1 MARRLIDGPDARR
14 EAGRVLES
22 GGLVA
27 VPTDTVY
34 GIAVALTTPG
44 GIERLFAAKSRP
56 PDKAIA
62 LLLADAEQAREIGD
76 LTPAAQSL
84 AAAFW
89 PGGLTLV
96 VPRRTNRPLPAALT
110 GGELAPGAI
119 PTVGLRVPAHDAPRA
134 LARALGPLPTTS
146 ANRSGEPEA
155 RDADEIEALL
165 GEAID
170 LILDGGP
177 AMGGPASTVI
187 DCTGPTPL
195 VRREGAISLDAI
207 ARRLESAGLPGV
219 GR

>member
-1 MARRLIDGPDARR
+1 MARTLVDGPDARV
-14 EAGRVLES
+14 EAIRVLEA
-22 GGLVA
+22 GGVVA
-27 VPTDTVY
+27 IPTDTVY
-34 GIAVALTTPG
+34 GLAVALSTPG

-62 LLLADAEQAREIGD
+62 LLLADAAQAADIGEMR
-76 LTPAAQSL
+76 PAATAL

-96 VPRRTNRPLPAALT
+96 VPRRTDRQLPAALT

-119 PTVGLRVPAHDAPRA
+119 PTVGLRVPAHPAPVA

-146 ANRSGEPEA
+146 ANRSGEPELRTA
-155 RDADEIEALL
+155 GEIEALL
-165 GEAID
+165 GDAVD

-177 AMGGPASTVI
+177 ATGGPSSTVV
-187 DCTGPTPL
+187 DCTAGVPEI
-195 VRREGAISLDAI
+195 RRAGAIDASEI
-207 ARRLESAGLPGV
+207 TRALGSAGLPGV